1 MKLTEAKLKQMIKES
16 LSKRQAIA
24 ADINTSGLPMG
35 TYSAQ
40 HYANDPIADYLER
53 GKVIKKLF
61 HQHADHA
68 FMDTLVTVHYRDLA
82 NLPRFKAE
90 VTSRDEL
97 SCVAYKSGETFKFGH
112 PLGQAGVGIAV
123 KGRITLLTN
132 NSRMMVSGRGEMYTN
147 QRPERTKSS
156 GANKGVAVVPSIYD
170 IVSANSAYV
179 LDSED
184 WNPSTSNVRENEAL
198 VDNWRIYAY
207 VVESDKAEAYVRNLI
222 RGGLIDDSRVVSS
235 AEFGERIKKFER

>member
-1 MKLTEAKLKQMIKES
+1 M
-16 LSKRQAIA
+16 A

-53 GKVIKKLF
+53 GRIIKKLF

-82 NLPRFKAE
+82 DLPRFKAE

-132 NSRMMVSGRGEMYTN
+132 DAGMMVSGRGEMYTN

-179 LDSED
+179 LDNED
-184 WNPSTSNVRENEAL
+184 WNPSTSDVRVNEAL

-207 VVESDKAEAYVRNLI
+207 VVESEEAEAYVRNLI
-222 RGGLIDDSRVVSS
+222 RGSLIDTGRVVSS
-235 AEFGERIKKFER
+235 AEFGLRIKKFER